1 MTEQEQIEEIA
12 RELKDCACMSDFQ
25 AKVAANSL
33 LLLGY
38 RRYIEGMW
46 ESFPS
51 TGIQYRCSAC
61 KKKNNRKSV
70 FCPHCGAKM
79 KGGTEQ

>member
-1 MTEQEQIEEIA
+1 MIEQEQIEEIA
-12 RELKDCACMSDFQ
+12 RDLQDYACMSDFQ
-25 AKVAANSL
+25 ARIAASSL

-38 RRYIEGMW
+38 RKHGEGMW

-61 KKKNNRKSV
+61 KKKSNRKSV

-79 KGGTEQ
+79 KYMEE